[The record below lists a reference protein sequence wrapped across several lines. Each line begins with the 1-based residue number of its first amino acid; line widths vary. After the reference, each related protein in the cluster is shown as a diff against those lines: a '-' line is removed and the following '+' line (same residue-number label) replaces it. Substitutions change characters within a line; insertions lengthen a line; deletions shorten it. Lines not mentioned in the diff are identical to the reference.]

1 MKKYTR
7 MVAYRVIK
15 SLSRQQ
21 EKVQV
26 PESEPAKTAPKEKEK
41 EAKNNK
47 K

>member
-15 SLSRQQ
+15 SLSKQ
-21 EKVQV
+21 EKVHV
-26 PESEPAKTAPKEKEK
+26 PESKPATTAPKEKEK